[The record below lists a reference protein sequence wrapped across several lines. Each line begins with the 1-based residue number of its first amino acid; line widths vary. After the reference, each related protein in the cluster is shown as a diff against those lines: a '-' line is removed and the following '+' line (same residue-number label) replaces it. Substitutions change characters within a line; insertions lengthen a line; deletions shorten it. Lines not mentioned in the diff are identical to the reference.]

1 MKNIKFKVLIMF
13 MLLVLVGLGSSSV
26 FAETEEY
33 LKTSDLY
40 KFDSGWRYIFY
51 GPDGD
56 KEHIPN
62 DVKWKTTFEQQ
73 VLNKVVEIG
82 GVEYIK
88 YADWVMYWADTQ
100 NMENMGISYKQKEWV
115 NEFAR
120 GYYEFMT
127 KYKYTTKRAGGSRT
141 FEALLDATI
150 YKEMQQ
156 YSDDSKGIVIINK
169 YMEANQENVYDYLG
183 NGKDKV
189 KELYDK
195 LWAYLIGN
203 AFIHVYHDYA
213 TYNNQTSN
221 FFAKWGDSSSYI
233 NNYKQDIYMEYYK
246 TLKVSIDVPD
256 SNPTPE
262 PEKNPQDYEEGINNF
277 WENAFDW
284 FKGAQASGGMGTV
297 TDGFMKGA
305 TNIIKMVGNM
315 IFIVVTSILGVKY
328 IWGSADAKYSVK
340 NSLFSLVI
348 AAVVFYGWDSISNI
362 IQTVTTSTVGN
373 NIESTTR
380 TIYTYILYFVNIAA
394 IGGIIFLGVKYLL
407 ASAEGKSQLKMNM
420 GPAFLGIIMVYATIS
435 FLNTILSIFL
445 G

>member
-26 FAETEEY
+26 FATTQSVEAEY
-33 LKTSDLY
+33 LKIDNLYELISNRSYKKLKFY
-40 KFDSGWRYIFY
+40 KFDKNNKVEIWPEDGFKIATSGVYNDY
-51 GPDGD
+51 GELWQVFVVNEIIEKDG
-56 KEHIPN
+56 
-62 DVKWKTTFEQQ
+62 VKWIRKDAW
-73 VLNKVVEIG
+73 
-82 GVEYIK
+82 VEYCNTSMFTSIYGLK
-88 YADWVMYWADTQ
+88 DSMLSYADSVTH
-100 NMENMGISYKQKEWV
+100 
-115 NEFAR
+115 
-120 GYYEFMT
+120 
-127 KYKYTTKRAGGSRT
+127 KRSDL
-141 FEALLDATI
+141 ETI
-150 YKEMQQ
+150 
-156 YSDDSKGIVIINK
+156 
-169 YMEANQENVYDYLG
+169 
-183 NGKDKV
+183 
-189 KELYDK
+189 
-195 LWAYLIGN
+195 
-203 AFIHVYHDYA
+203 
-213 TYNNQTSN
+213 T
-221 FFAKWGDSSSYI
+221 
-233 NNYKQDIYMEYYK
+233 
-246 TLKVSIDVPD
+246 
-256 SNPTPE
+256 NPTE
-262 PEKNPQDYEEGINNF
+262 QEKNPTDYEEGINNF

-362 IQTVTTSTVGN
+362 IQTVTNSTVGN
-373 NIESTTR
+373 NIESTAK

>member
-13 MLLVLVGLGSSSV
+13 MLLVLVGLGSGSV
-26 FAETEEY
+26 LA
-33 LKTSDLY
+33 TS
-40 KFDSGWRYIFY
+40 
-51 GPDGD
+51 
-56 KEHIPN
+56 
-62 DVKWKTTFEQQ
+62 EQ
-73 VLNKVVEIG
+73 
-82 GVEYIK
+82 
-88 YADWVMYWADTQ
+88 T
-100 NMENMGISYKQKEWV
+100 
-115 NEFAR
+115 
-120 GYYEFMT
+120 
-127 KYKYTTKRAGGSRT
+127 
-141 FEALLDATI
+141 
-150 YKEMQQ
+150 
-156 YSDDSKGIVIINK
+156 
-169 YMEANQENVYDYLG
+169 
-183 NGKDKV
+183 
-189 KELYDK
+189 
-195 LWAYLIGN
+195 
-203 AFIHVYHDYA
+203 
-213 TYNNQTSN
+213 
-221 FFAKWGDSSSYI
+221 
-233 NNYKQDIYMEYYK
+233 YYK
-246 TLKVSIDVPD
+246 TTDLYELTGNSSRQRVLKIYQSSGSVITYVLGTIGSEQDVYNELGELFEVFVLDKVIERNGTYIED
-256 SNPTPE
+256 SDWRKFVDVFCDVEEITTANKTNILNKLNNIKKYTFVNLGE
-262 PEKNPQDYEEGINNF
+262 EIENENPQDYEEGINNF

-284 FKGAQASGGMGTV
+284 FKGAQSSGGMGTV

-373 NIESTTR
+373 NIESTTK

-435 FLNTILSIFL
+435 FLNTILNIFL

>member
-26 FAETEEY
+26 LGKTEEY

-40 KFDSGWRYIFY
+40 KFDSGYRYIFY
-51 GPDGD
+51 GPDGH
-56 KEHIPN
+56 KLYILN
-62 DVKWKTTFEQQ
+62 DVKWKPNFENQ
-73 VLNKVVEIG
+73 VLNKVVQIG

-88 YADWVMYWADTQ
+88 YSDWVRYWTAEETAI
-100 NMENMGISYKQKEWV
+100 NMGLRFEEEYIIDQFGKS
-115 NEFAR
+115 
-120 GYYEFMT
+120 YYEFMMKFEYNSGKDNFEEALDLANPKDVVKEMKKLYSAQQKGSLLVT
-127 KYKYTTKRAGGSRT
+127 KYLESNGKSIYDYIGYGDTLANNLVSELWEYLFSRT
-141 FEALLDATI
+141 SIGKTGSYNKEVPEFVNSWGKYDI
-150 YKEMQQ
+150 YGYQTA
-156 YSDDSKGIVIINK
+156 YSD
-169 YMEANQENVYDYLG
+169 
-183 NGKDKV
+183 
-189 KELYDK
+189 
-195 LWAYLIGN
+195 
-203 AFIHVYHDYA
+203 YH
-213 TYNNQTSN
+213 
-221 FFAKWGDSSSYI
+221 
-233 NNYKQDIYMEYYK
+233 K

-284 FKGAQASGGMGTV
+284 FKGAQSSGGMGTV

-348 AAVVFYGWDSISNI
+348 AAVMFYGWDSISNI
-362 IQTVTTSTVGN
+362 IQTVTNSTVGN
-373 NIESTTR
+373 NIESTAK

-394 IGGIIFLGVKYLL
+394 IGGIVFLGVKYLL

-435 FLNTILSIFL
+435 FLNTILNIFL

>member
-13 MLLVLVGLGSSSV
+13 MLLVLVGFGSCSV
-26 FAETEEY
+26 FATSEQEY
-33 LKTSDLY
+33 LKIDDLYELVSNRSGKWLNFYRFDENNKVEEWPGSHTTEDGQKFDGFKIADTDGFNDFGELWQVFVVNEIIEKDGVKWIRKDAWVEYLNTSMFSIGDGAFRVSMVRYADSVTHKRSDL
-40 KFDSGWRYIFY
+40 
-51 GPDGD
+51 
-56 KEHIPN
+56 
-62 DVKWKTTFEQQ
+62 
-73 VLNKVVEIG
+73 EI
-82 GVEYIK
+82 I
-88 YADWVMYWADTQ
+88 TQ
-100 NMENMGISYKQKEWV
+100 PS
-115 NEFAR
+115 
-120 GYYEFMT
+120 
-127 KYKYTTKRAGGSRT
+127 
-141 FEALLDATI
+141 
-150 YKEMQQ
+150 
-156 YSDDSKGIVIINK
+156 
-169 YMEANQENVYDYLG
+169 
-183 NGKDKV
+183 
-189 KELYDK
+189 
-195 LWAYLIGN
+195 
-203 AFIHVYHDYA
+203 
-213 TYNNQTSN
+213 
-221 FFAKWGDSSSYI
+221 
-233 NNYKQDIYMEYYK
+233 
-246 TLKVSIDVPD
+246 
-256 SNPTPE
+256 E

-277 WENAFDW
+277 WQNAFDW

-373 NIESTTR
+373 NIESTTK

-435 FLNTILSIFL
+435 FLNTILNIFL